1 MAILQ
6 NFLSGIGPFFI
17 LLGLLIFVHELG
29 HFLVAKF
36 FKVRVETFSL
46 GFGHKILKFKRGDT
60 TYCIS
65 WIPLGGYVKMY
76 GDDPSVEIPESEKQ
90 HSFLHKPVGPRIAVV
105 LAGPIMNLIFA
116 AFLFFVVGLIGEEM
130 PSPTVGDVYKETT
143 AYSSG
148 FRSGDKIVKVGST
161 KPKSWIDVQQ
171 MVQESTGKNLELE
184 VQREGSNESA
194 KISVVPTIG
203 DNENILSRK
212 KRVGQVDGLQAESQA
227 AIVGVMDSK
236 SPAGQAG
243 FKNLDLIVSID
254 NRPVDYFR
262 ELEMTLRDLKAKGTA
277 QVAVKVRSLLN
288 EKNDKEERTLN
299 LNLAQMAPEAALNS
313 LGFISAELIV
323 YRVKAKSPAANSDIQ
338 AGDRVTHINNQSVQN
353 WQDVVKIVKSY
364 KTEQG
369 PIHLQIVRDDQ
380 SLTKDITPEL
390 TELMNQKGQE
400 EARYTIG
407 IVSGFIP
414 APPKSTL
421 VKASSLGEATLLGFE
436 KSWEWSNVVVMSFVR
451 LIEGS
456 VSAKNIG
463 GIITIGRAASHSF
476 ESGMSQFIKMMA
488 IISINLFLLNLLPV
502 PVLDG
507 GHLVFYLIEAIR
519 GVPVSLR
526 KMEIAQ
532 QVGMFL
538 LLALMIF
545 ALFNDISNWLG
556 ARW

>member
-6 NFLSGIGPFFI
+6 NFLSGVGPFFI

-29 HFLVAKF
+29 HFLVAKYF
-36 FKVRVETFSL
+36 GVRVETFSL
-46 GFGHKILKFKRGDT
+46 GFGHKILKFKRGET

-76 GDDPSVEIPESEKQ
+76 GDDPSVEIPEEEKK

-105 LAGPIMNLIFA
+105 LAGPLMNLFFA
-116 AFLFFVVGLIGEEM
+116 AFLFFVIGLIGEEM
-130 PSPTVGDVYKETT
+130 ASPTVGDIHKDT
-143 AYSSG
+143 AAYTAG
-148 FRSGDKIVKVGST
+148 FRSGDKVLKIGSVV
-161 KPKSWIDVQQ
+161 PQSWNQVQKAL
-171 MVQESTGKNLELE
+171 QESTGKHLNVE
-184 VQREGSNESA
+184 VQREGSTE
-194 KISVVPTIG
+194 KLPIQVVPTLG
-203 DNENILSRK
+203 DNENILSRNK
-212 KRVGQVDGLQAESQA
+212 KVGVVDGLSGESQA
-227 AIVGVMDSK
+227 AIIGVSSID
-236 SPAGQAG
+236 SPAAKAG

-254 NRPVDYFR
+254 NTPIDFFR
-262 ELEMTLRDLKAKGTA
+262 EIAPTIAAFKEKGLKEVT
-277 QVAVKVRSLLN
+277 VKVRSLAN
-288 EKNDKEERTLN
+288 EKSDKEERTIN
-299 LNLAQMAPEAALNS
+299 LNIEQANVGLT
-313 LGFISAELIV
+313 SAELIV
-323 YRVKAKSPAANSDIQ
+323 YRVKAKSPASE
-338 AGDRVTHINNQSVQN
+338 AGIEPGDQVTHINNAPVQN

-364 KTEQG
+364 QADQG
-369 PIHLQIVRDDQ
+369 PIHLQISRNGQ
-380 SLTKDITPEL
+380 ILEKDITPEI
-390 TELMNQKGQE
+390 TEMMNQKGQE
-400 EARYTIG
+400 ESRYTIG

-414 APPKSTL
+414 VPPKATL
-421 VKASSLGEATLLGFE
+421 VKAANVGDALWMGVE
-436 KSWEWSNVVVMSFVR
+436 KSYEWSGVVVMSFVR

-476 ESGMSQFIKMMA
+476 ESGMSQFLKMMA

-507 GHLVFYLIEAIR
+507 GHLVFYTIEAIR

-545 ALFNDISNWLG
+545 ALFNDITNWLG
-556 ARW
+556 AQW

>member
-1 MAILQ
+1 MAIVQ

-36 FKVRVETFSL
+36 FGVRVETFSL
-46 GFGHKILKFKRGDT
+46 GFGHKILKYKRGDT

-76 GDDPSVEIPESEKQ
+76 GDDPSVEIPEEEKK

-116 AFLFFVVGLIGEEM
+116 AFLFFIVGMIGEEM
-130 PSPTVGDVYKETT
+130 PSPTVGDVYKDSV
-143 AYSSG
+143 AYTDG
-148 FRSGDKIVKVGST
+148 FRSGDKILKIAGVT
-161 KPKSWIDVQQ
+161 PKSWTDVQKTIQ
-171 MVQESTGKNLELE
+171 DSTGKNIDVE
-184 VQREGSNESA
+184 VQREGTDEKTNIA
-194 KISVVPTIG
+194 VVPTLG
-203 DNENILSRK
+203 DNDNILSRK
-212 KRVGQVDGLQAESQA
+212 KRVGVIEGLNPESQA
-227 AIVGVMDSK
+227 AIVGV
-236 SPAGQAG
+236 ANNETAAAQAG

-254 NRPVDYFR
+254 NKPVDFFR
-262 ELEMTLRDLKAKGTA
+262 ELAPALIALKKNGSTE
-277 QVAVKVRSLLN
+277 VDIKVRSLLN
-288 EKNDKEERTLN
+288 EKSEKEERTVK
-299 LNLAQMAPEAALNS
+299 LNLASLNEQDPLKS
-313 LGFISAELIV
+313 LGLTTAELIV
-323 YRVKAKSPAANSDIQ
+323 YRVKAKSPAAVADVQ
-338 AGDRVTHINNQSVQN
+338 PGDRVTRINDQAVQE
-353 WQDVVKIVKSY
+353 WQDVVKIVKAY
-364 KTEQG
+364 KADQG
-369 PIHLQIVRDDQ
+369 AIHLELARNGET
-380 SLTKDITPEL
+380 LKKDITPEL

-400 EARYTIG
+400 EARFTIG
-407 IVSGFIP
+407 IVSGFVP
-414 APPKSTL
+414 APPKGTL
-421 VKASSLGEATLLGFE
+421 VKAASIGDAALMGVE
-436 KSWEWSNVVVMSFVR
+436 KSIEWSSVVVMSFVR
-451 LIEGS
+451 LIDGS

-476 ESGMSQFIKMMA
+476 ESGLSQFIKMMA

-545 ALFNDISNWLG
+545 ALFNDISNWIG

>member
-1 MAILQ
+1 MAIVQ

-36 FKVRVETFSL
+36 FGVRVETFSL
-46 GFGHKILKFKRGDT
+46 GFGHKILKFKRGET

-76 GDDPSVEIPESEKQ
+76 GDDPSVQIPEEEKK

-105 LAGPIMNLIFA
+105 LAGPLMNLLFA
-116 AFLFFVVGLIGEEM
+116 AFLFFVIGLIGEEM
-130 PSPTVGDVYKETT
+130 ASPTVGDVQQGSV
-143 AYSSG
+143 AAQAG
-148 FRSGDKIVKVGST
+148 FQSGDRVTKIGDIS
-161 KPKSWIDVQQ
+161 PKSWSDIQKI
-171 MVQESTGKNLELE
+171 VQESTGKNLAVE
-184 VQREGSNESA
+184 VQRERKDEVARLTVTPS
-194 KISVVPTIG
+194 IG
-203 DNENILSRK
+203 DNDNILSRK
-212 KRVGQVDGLQAESQA
+212 KQVGVVEGLNPESQA
-227 AIVGVMDSK
+227 AIVGVAKPD
-236 SPAGQAG
+236 SPAAQAG
-243 FKNLDLIVSID
+243 IKNLDLITAID
-254 NRPVDYFR
+254 NTPIDFFR
-262 ELEMTLRDLKAKGTA
+262 ELAPTLQSLKASGK
-277 QVAVKVRSLLN
+277 QEVAIKVRSLLN
-288 EKNDKEERTLN
+288 DKADKEERTLN
-299 LNLAQMAPEAALNS
+299 LNLAQVTEQNTLEN
-313 LGFISAELIV
+313 LGLMSAELIV
-323 YRVKAKSPAANSDIQ
+323 YRVKAKSPAALAEIQ
-338 AGDRVTHINNQSVQN
+338 PGDQVTHINNQPVKD

-364 KTEQG
+364 KADQG
-369 PIHLQIVRDDQ
+369 PIHLQIARDGQ
-380 SLTKDITPEL
+380 TLAKDITPEI

-407 IVSGFIP
+407 IVSGFVP
-414 APPKSTL
+414 APPKPTL
-421 VKASSLGEATLLGFE
+421 VKANGIGDAALMGFE
-436 KSWEWSNVVVMSFVR
+436 KSWEWSGVVVMSFVR

-476 ESGMSQFIKMMA
+476 ESGISQFIKMMA

-507 GHLVFYLIEAIR
+507 GHLLFYTIEAIR

-545 ALFNDISNWLG
+545 ALFNDITNWLG
-556 ARW
+556 TQW

>member
-1 MAILQ
+1 MAAIQ
-6 NFLSGIGPFFI
+6 SFFGGIGPFFI

-36 FKVRVETFSL
+36 FGVRVETFSL

-76 GDDPSVEIPESEKQ
+76 GDDPSQEIPEEEKK
-90 HSFLHKPVGPRIAVV
+90 HSFLHKPVGSRIAVV

-116 AFLFFVVGLIGEEM
+116 AFLFFIVGLIGEEM
-130 PSPTVGDVYKETT
+130 PSPIVGDVHKETV
-143 AYSSG
+143 AYNSG
-148 FRSGDKIVKVGST
+148 FRSGDKVT
-161 KPKSWIDVQQ
+161 KIGGVVPKSWVDVQKTIQ
-171 MVQESTGKNLELE
+171 SSTGKNIEIE
-184 VQREGSNESA
+184 VQREFSDEKASVQ
-194 KISVVPTIG
+194 VVPTIG
-203 DNENILSRK
+203 DNENILSRQ
-212 KRVGQVDGLQAESQA
+212 KRVGMVEGLSAESQA
-227 AIVGVMDSK
+227 AIIGVASSETAAAK
-236 SPAGQAG
+236 AGL
-243 FKNLDLIVSID
+243 KNLDLITAVDNKPID
-254 NRPVDYFR
+254 FFR
-262 ELEMTLRDLKAKGTA
+262 EIGPSLTELKKNGATQA
-277 QVAVKVRSLLN
+277 TVKVRSLMTDTP
-288 EKNDKEERTLN
+288 EKEERTLT
-299 LNLAQMAPEAALNS
+299 LDLATMNEQDPLSS
-313 LGFISAELIV
+313 LGLTTAELIV
-323 YRVKAKSPAANSDIQ
+323 YRVKAKSPAAL
-338 AGDRVTHINNQSVQN
+338 AEVLPGDRVTQINGTSVQS
-353 WQDVVKIVKSY
+353 WQDVVKIVKAY
-364 KTEQG
+364 KADQG
-369 PIHLQIVRDDQ
+369 AIHLQISRNGQ
-380 SLTKDITPEL
+380 ELKKDITPEL

-400 EARYTIG
+400 EARFTIG

-414 APPKSTL
+414 APPKATL
-421 VKASSLGEATLLGFE
+421 VKAGGIGEAAIMGVD
-436 KSWEWSNVVVMSFVR
+436 KSIEWSGVVVMSFVR

-507 GHLVFYLIEAIR
+507 GHLVFYIIEAIR

-556 ARW
+556 AQW